1 MITYD
6 APLFKNLIA
15 RLQTLIQTN
24 LTFFDET
31 TALTEVCTSPA
42 NPFCE
47 IVKRRLLDRCLQTDD
62 EALNA
67 CRCNSSDHAYAC
79 HFGMTEAVFKMTH
92 DGETYGY
99 IMVGPFR
106 TEDDDIN
113 VFKNIRRFCLH
124 YGEDE
129 EEMKKRYLAT
139 SVFTPERFEAIRTLL
154 RATFDYAV
162 HGNIVSMKHST
173 LETMLA
179 SYINEHL
186 ADPLSSDALCRRF
199 FLSQKQL
206 YRLIKRATGS
216 PPKQYIL
223 RQRLAEAKRLI
234 SSTDQPLQTVAESV
248 GMFDYSHFIKLFKA
262 ETGLTPSAYR
272 NRFQSNPDGAKR

>member
-1 MITYD
+1 MVMITYD
-6 APLFKNLIA
+6 APLFKKLIA

-47 IVKRRLLDRCLQTDD
+47 IVKKRLLDSCLQTDD

-79 HFGMTEAVFKMTH
+79 HFGMTEAVFKMIH

-113 VFKNIRRFCLH
+113 VFENIRRFCLR

-129 EEMKKRYLAT
+129 EEMQKRYLAT
-139 SVFTPERFEAIRTLL
+139 SVFTPERFEAIRTILH
-154 RATFDYAV
+154 AMFDYAV

-173 LETMLA
+173 LETMLV

-186 ADPLSSDALCRRF
+186 AAPSLPTRFVDGFFFRKNNCIGLSNERRAHRPSNISCANAL
-199 FLSQKQL
+199 
-206 YRLIKRATGS
+206 
-216 PPKQYIL
+216 PKP
-223 RQRLAEAKRLI
+223 K
-234 SSTDQPLQTVAESV
+234 D
-248 GMFDYSHFIKLFKA
+248 
-262 ETGLTPSAYR
+262 
-272 NRFQSNPDGAKR
+272 